1 MKKKTVAL
9 TSALFLLLSIAC
21 GVPQEQFDA
30 LATDLEGRKTD
41 LIGMQERLTGMQA
54 RISELQDA
62 STVAASVVLSLERD
76 ISKLQ
81 GELEDSETLLSD
93 TESELN
99 AKSDQFVEAEE
110 SITTLSDNLEARDEE
125 IKGLSQE
132 VEGLSQE
139 VEELIQQV
147 AVSDDS
153 VADLE
158 QSLASRDAELE
169 VSDDSVADLEQSLAS
184 RDAELEDSQEEID
197 SLGFELGLANEAKSA
212 LNSQV
217 ADLQTQVSLNSEA
230 GIQAEIDAL
239 IRERDLLVTKVSQL
253 ATLTEEYISDPD
265 IEINTSGLACTG
277 SMLPILHCG
286 DIVIMRTNLQHRDI
300 QEGDIISFQ
309 RRDCFTGRTVTGS
322 TILHRVID
330 IDSGWFVTRGDN
342 NYTVDSC
349 RMPISNVT
357 GKLLAYIEDIYPEHY
372 MATSNYEA
380 IKTDYNDLQERFD
393 RDLAK
398 YQEQLELLE
407 DAEDD
412 YNDDRISFSS
422 YKNIWE
428 DTEDDRLS
436 LNRLVGEL
444 EDLATTFFALQD
456 MIINGTYQDANW
468 AHMVN

>member
-41 LIGMQERLTGMQA
+41 LIGMHERLTGMQA
-54 RISELQDA
+54 RISELHDA
-62 STVAASVVLSLERD
+62 STVSASVVLSLERD

-125 IKGLSQE
+125 IEGLSQE

-147 AVSDDS
+147 A
-153 VADLE
+153 
-158 QSLASRDAELE
+158 

-230 GIQAEIDAL
+230 GVQAEIDAL
-239 IRERDLLVTKVSQL
+239 IRERDVLVTKVRQL

-422 YKNIWE
+422 YKNIGE

-444 EDLATTFFALQD
+444 EDLATTVFALQD
-456 MIINGTYQDANW
+456 MIINGTYQDADW

>member
-9 TSALFLLLSIAC
+9 PSALFLLLSIAC

-30 LATDLEGRKTD
+30 LATDLEGRKTE
-41 LIGMQERLTGMQA
+41 LIGMQESVAEMQA

-81 GELEDSETLLSD
+81 GELEESKTLLSG
-93 TESELN
+93 TESELT

-110 SITTLSDNLEARDEE
+110 SITTLSDRLETRDEE
-125 IKGLSQE
+125 I
-132 VEGLSQE
+132 EGLSQE
-139 VEELIQQV
+139 VESLIKQV

-153 VADLE
+153 V
-158 QSLASRDAELE
+158 
-169 VSDDSVADLEQSLAS
+169 VDLEQSLAS

-197 SLGFELGLANEAKSA
+197 SLGTELRLVNEAKSA

-217 ADLQTQVSLNSEA
+217 TDLQAQVTLNSEA
-230 GIQAEIDAL
+230 GVQAEIDAL
-239 IRERDLLVTKVSQL
+239 IRDRDVLVTKVRQL
-253 ATLTEEYISDPD
+253 ATLTEEYTSDPD
-265 IEINTSGLACTG
+265 IEINTSGLICTG

-309 RRDCFTGRTVTGS
+309 RRDCFTGRTVTES

-349 RMPISNVT
+349 RISISNVT

-380 IKTDYNDLQERFD
+380 IKTNYNDLLERFD
-393 RDLAK
+393 RNLAK

-412 YNDDRISFSS
+412 YNDDTISFSS

-436 LNRLVGEL
+436 LIRLVVEL
-444 EDLATTFFALQD
+444 EDFSNTLSALQD
-456 MIINGTYQDANW
+456 MIIKGTYKDANW
-468 AHMVN
+468 AHLVN

>member
-9 TSALFLLLSIAC
+9 ASALFLLLSIAC

-30 LATDLEGRKTD
+30 LATDLEGRKTE
-41 LIGMQERLTGMQA
+41 LIGMQESVAEMQA

-81 GELEDSETLLSD
+81 GELEESKTLLSG
-93 TESELN
+93 TESELT

-110 SITTLSDNLEARDEE
+110 SITTLSDRLETRDEE
-125 IKGLSQE
+125 I
-132 VEGLSQE
+132 EGLSQE
-139 VEELIQQV
+139 VESLIKQV
-147 AVSDDS
+147 A
-153 VADLE
+153 
-158 QSLASRDAELE
+158 

-197 SLGFELGLANEAKSA
+197 SLGTELRLVNEAKSA

-217 ADLQTQVSLNSEA
+217 TDLQAQVTLNSEA
-230 GIQAEIDAL
+230 VVQAEIDAL
-239 IRERDLLVTKVSQL
+239 IRDRDVLVTKVRQL
-253 ATLTEEYISDPD
+253 ATLTEEYTSDPD

-309 RRDCFTGRTVTGS
+309 RRDCFTGRTVTES

-342 NYTVDSC
+342 NYTVDRC
-349 RMPISNVT
+349 RMSISNVT

-380 IKTDYNDLQERFD
+380 IKTNYNDLQERFD
-393 RDLAK
+393 RNLAK

-412 YNDDRISFSS
+412 YNDDTISFSS

-436 LNRLVGEL
+436 LIRLVVEL
-444 EDLATTFFALQD
+444 EDFSNTLSALQD
-456 MIINGTYQDANW
+456 MIIKGTYKDANW
-468 AHMVN
+468 AHLVN

>member
-9 TSALFLLLSIAC
+9 PSALFLLLSIAC

-30 LATDLEGRKTD
+30 LATDLEGRKTE
-41 LIGMQERLTGMQA
+41 LIGMQESVAEMQA

-81 GELEDSETLLSD
+81 GELEESKTLLSG
-93 TESELN
+93 TESELT

-110 SITTLSDNLEARDEE
+110 SITTLSDRLETRDEE
-125 IKGLSQE
+125 I
-132 VEGLSQE
+132 EGLSQE
-139 VEELIQQV
+139 VESLIKQV
-147 AVSDDS
+147 A
-153 VADLE
+153 
-158 QSLASRDAELE
+158 

-197 SLGFELGLANEAKSA
+197 SLGTELRLVNEAKSA

-217 ADLQTQVSLNSEA
+217 TDLQAQVTLNSEA
-230 GIQAEIDAL
+230 GVQAEIDAL
-239 IRERDLLVTKVSQL
+239 IRDRDVLVTKVRQL
-253 ATLTEEYISDPD
+253 ATLTEEYTSDPD

-309 RRDCFTGRTVTGS
+309 RRDCFTGRTVTES

-342 NYTVDSC
+342 NYTVDRC
-349 RMPISNVT
+349 RMSISNVT

-380 IKTDYNDLQERFD
+380 IKTNYNDLQERFD
-393 RDLAK
+393 RNLAK

-412 YNDDRISFSS
+412 YNDDTISFSS

-436 LNRLVGEL
+436 LIRLVVEL
-444 EDLATTFFALQD
+444 EDFSNTFSALQD
-456 MIINGTYQDANW
+456 MIIKGTYKDANW
-468 AHMVN
+468 AHLVN

>member
-54 RISELQDA
+54 RISELHDA

-125 IKGLSQE
+125 IEGLSQE

-147 AVSDDS
+147 A
-153 VADLE
+153 
-158 QSLASRDAELE
+158 

-230 GIQAEIDAL
+230 GVQAEIDAL
-239 IRERDLLVTKVSQL
+239 IRERDVLVTKVRQL

-444 EDLATTFFALQD
+444 EDLATTVFALQD
-456 MIINGTYQDANW
+456 MIINGTYQDADW

>member
-9 TSALFLLLSIAC
+9 ASALFLLLSIAC

-30 LATDLEGRKTD
+30 LATDLEGRKTE
-41 LIGMQERLTGMQA
+41 LIGMQESVAEMQA

-81 GELEDSETLLSD
+81 GELEESKTLLSG
-93 TESELN
+93 TESELT

-110 SITTLSDNLEARDEE
+110 SITTLSDRLETRDEE
-125 IKGLSQE
+125 I
-132 VEGLSQE
+132 EGLSQE
-139 VEELIQQV
+139 VESLIKQV
-147 AVSDDS
+147 A
-153 VADLE
+153 
-158 QSLASRDAELE
+158 

-197 SLGFELGLANEAKSA
+197 SLGTELRLVNEAKSA

-217 ADLQTQVSLNSEA
+217 TDLQAQVTLNSEA
-230 GIQAEIDAL
+230 VVQAEIDAL
-239 IRERDLLVTKVSQL
+239 IRDRDVLVTKVRQL
-253 ATLTEEYISDPD
+253 ATLTEEYTSDPD

-309 RRDCFTGRTVTGS
+309 RRDCFTGRTVTES

-342 NYTVDSC
+342 N
-349 RMPISNVT
+349 
-357 GKLLAYIEDIYPEHY
+357 
-372 MATSNYEA
+372 
-380 IKTDYNDLQERFD
+380 
-393 RDLAK
+393 
-398 YQEQLELLE
+398 
-407 DAEDD
+407 
-412 YNDDRISFSS
+412 
-422 YKNIWE
+422 
-428 DTEDDRLS
+428 
-436 LNRLVGEL
+436 
-444 EDLATTFFALQD
+444 
-456 MIINGTYQDANW
+456 
-468 AHMVN
+468 

>member
-9 TSALFLLLSIAC
+9 PSALFLLLSIAC

-30 LATDLEGRKTD
+30 LATDLEGRKTE
-41 LIGMQERLTGMQA
+41 LIGMQESVAEMQA

-81 GELEDSETLLSD
+81 GELEESKTLLSG
-93 TESELN
+93 TESELT

-110 SITTLSDNLEARDEE
+110 SITTLSDRLETRDEE
-125 IKGLSQE
+125 I
-132 VEGLSQE
+132 EGLSQE
-139 VEELIQQV
+139 VESLIKQV

-153 VADLE
+153 V
-158 QSLASRDAELE
+158 
-169 VSDDSVADLEQSLAS
+169 VDLEQSLAS

-197 SLGFELGLANEAKSA
+197 SLGTELRLVNEAKSA

-217 ADLQTQVSLNSEA
+217 TDLQAQVTLNSEA
-230 GIQAEIDAL
+230 GVQAEIDAL
-239 IRERDLLVTKVSQL
+239 IRDRDVLVTKVRQL
-253 ATLTEEYISDPD
+253 ATLTEEYTSDPD
-265 IEINTSGLACTG
+265 IEINTSGLICTG

-309 RRDCFTGRTVTGS
+309 RRDCFTGRTVTES

-342 NYTVDSC
+342 NYTVDRC
-349 RMPISNVT
+349 RMSISNVT

-380 IKTDYNDLQERFD
+380 IKTNYNDLLERFD
-393 RDLAK
+393 RNLAK

-412 YNDDRISFSS
+412 YNDDTISFSS

-436 LNRLVGEL
+436 LIRLVVEL
-444 EDLATTFFALQD
+444 EDLSNTFSALQD
-456 MIINGTYQDANW
+456 MIIKGTYKDANW
-468 AHMVN
+468 AHLVN

>member
-1 MKKKTVAL
+1 MKKKTIAL
-9 TSALFLLLSIAC
+9 TSALFLLFSIAC

-30 LATDLEGRKTD
+30 LATDLEGRKAD

-62 STVAASVVLSLERD
+62 STVTAKVVLALGRD
-76 ISKLQ
+76 ITELQ

-99 AKSDQFVEAEE
+99 AKSDQFVEAEA

-125 IKGLSQE
+125 IEGLSQE

-139 VEELIQQV
+139 AEELIQQV
-147 AVSDDS
+147 A
-153 VADLE
+153 
-158 QSLASRDAELE
+158 

-230 GIQAEIDAL
+230 GVQAEIDAL
-239 IRERDLLVTKVSQL
+239 IRERDVLVTKVRQL

-309 RRDCFTGRTVTGS
+309 RRDCFTGRTMTGS

-330 IDSGWFVTRGDN
+330 IDSGWFVTQGDN

-349 RMPISNVT
+349 RVPISNVK
-357 GKLLAYIEDIYPEHY
+357 GKLLAFIEDIYPEDY
-372 MATSNYEA
+372 VVTANYEA
-380 IKTDYNDLQERFD
+380 IKTKYNDRKERFD
-393 RDLAK
+393 RDQAN

-412 YNDDRISFSS
+412 YDDGTIRFSS
-422 YKNIWE
+422 YKNILE
-428 DTEDDRLS
+428 DTKEDLLS
-436 LNRLVGEL
+436 LKRLNVEL
-444 EDLATTFFALQD
+444 DGLADTVSALQD
-456 MIINGTYQDANW
+456 MIIRGTYNDADW
-468 AHMVN
+468 THLVN

>member
-9 TSALFLLLSIAC
+9 PSALFLLLSIAC

-30 LATDLEGRKTD
+30 LATDLEGRKTE
-41 LIGMQERLTGMQA
+41 LIGMQESVAEMQA

-81 GELEDSETLLSD
+81 GELEESKTLLSG
-93 TESELN
+93 TESELT

-110 SITTLSDNLEARDEE
+110 SITTLSDRLETRDEE
-125 IKGLSQE
+125 I
-132 VEGLSQE
+132 EGLSQE
-139 VEELIQQV
+139 VESLIKQV
-147 AVSDDS
+147 A
-153 VADLE
+153 
-158 QSLASRDAELE
+158 

-197 SLGFELGLANEAKSA
+197 SLGTELRLVNEAKSA

-217 ADLQTQVSLNSEA
+217 TDLQAQVTLNSEA
-230 GIQAEIDAL
+230 VVQAEIDAL
-239 IRERDLLVTKVSQL
+239 IRDRDVLVTKVRQL
-253 ATLTEEYISDPD
+253 ATLTEEYTSDPD

-309 RRDCFTGRTVTGS
+309 RRDCFTGRTVTES

-342 NYTVDSC
+342 NYTVDRC
-349 RMPISNVT
+349 RMSISNVT

-380 IKTDYNDLQERFD
+380 IKTNYNDLQERFD
-393 RDLAK
+393 RNLAK

-412 YNDDRISFSS
+412 YNDDTISFSS

-436 LNRLVGEL
+436 LIRLVVEL
-444 EDLATTFFALQD
+444 EDFSNTFSALQD
-456 MIINGTYQDANW
+456 MIIKGTYKDANW
-468 AHMVN
+468 AHLVN

>member
-41 LIGMQERLTGMQA
+41 LIGMHERLTGMQA

-125 IKGLSQE
+125 IEGLSQE

-147 AVSDDS
+147 A
-153 VADLE
+153 
-158 QSLASRDAELE
+158 

-230 GIQAEIDAL
+230 GVQAEIDAL
-239 IRERDLLVTKVSQL
+239 IRERDVLVTKVRQL

-398 YQEQLELLE
+398 YQEQLELVE

-422 YKNIWE
+422 YKNIGE

-444 EDLATTFFALQD
+444 EDLATTVFALQD
-456 MIINGTYQDANW
+456 MIINGTYQDADW

>member
-9 TSALFLLLSIAC
+9 ASALFLLLSIAC

-30 LATDLEGRKTD
+30 LATDLEGRKTE
-41 LIGMQERLTGMQA
+41 LIGMQESVAEMQA

-81 GELEDSETLLSD
+81 GELEESKTLLSG
-93 TESELN
+93 TESELT

-110 SITTLSDNLEARDEE
+110 SITTLSDRLETRDEE
-125 IKGLSQE
+125 I
-132 VEGLSQE
+132 EGLSQE
-139 VEELIQQV
+139 VESLIKQV
-147 AVSDDS
+147 A
-153 VADLE
+153 
-158 QSLASRDAELE
+158 

-197 SLGFELGLANEAKSA
+197 SLGTELRLVNEAKSA

-217 ADLQTQVSLNSEA
+217 TDLQAQVTLNSEA
-230 GIQAEIDAL
+230 VVQAEIDAL
-239 IRERDLLVTKVSQL
+239 IRDRDVLVTKVRQL
-253 ATLTEEYISDPD
+253 ATLTEEYTSDPD
-265 IEINTSGLACTG
+265 IEINTSGLICTG

-309 RRDCFTGRTVTGS
+309 RRDCFTGRTVTES

-342 NYTVDSC
+342 NYTVDRC
-349 RMPISNVT
+349 RMSISNVT

-380 IKTDYNDLQERFD
+380 IKTNYNDLQERFD
-393 RDLAK
+393 RNLAK

-412 YNDDRISFSS
+412 YNDDTISFSS

-436 LNRLVGEL
+436 LIRLVVEL
-444 EDLATTFFALQD
+444 EDFSNTLSALQD
-456 MIINGTYQDANW
+456 MIIKGTYKDANW
-468 AHMVN
+468 AHLVN

>member
-9 TSALFLLLSIAC
+9 PSALFLLLSIAC

-30 LATDLEGRKTD
+30 LATDLEGRKTE
-41 LIGMQERLTGMQA
+41 LIGMQESVAEMQA

-81 GELEDSETLLSD
+81 GELEESKTLLSG
-93 TESELN
+93 TESELT

-110 SITTLSDNLEARDEE
+110 SITTLSDRLETRDEE
-125 IKGLSQE
+125 I
-132 VEGLSQE
+132 EGLSQE
-139 VEELIQQV
+139 VESLIKQV

-153 VADLE
+153 V
-158 QSLASRDAELE
+158 
-169 VSDDSVADLEQSLAS
+169 VDLEQSLAS

-197 SLGFELGLANEAKSA
+197 SLGTELRLVNEAKSA

-217 ADLQTQVSLNSEA
+217 TDLQAQVTLNSEA
-230 GIQAEIDAL
+230 VVQAEIDAL
-239 IRERDLLVTKVSQL
+239 IRDRDVLVTKVRQL
-253 ATLTEEYISDPD
+253 ATLTEEYTSDPD

-309 RRDCFTGRTVTGS
+309 RRDCFTGRTVTES

-349 RMPISNVT
+349 RISISNVT

-380 IKTDYNDLQERFD
+380 IKTNYNDLLERFD
-393 RDLAK
+393 RNLAK

-412 YNDDRISFSS
+412 YNDDTISFSS

-436 LNRLVGEL
+436 LIRLVVEL
-444 EDLATTFFALQD
+444 EDFSNTLSALQD
-456 MIINGTYQDANW
+456 MIIKGTYKDANW
-468 AHMVN
+468 AHLVN

>member
-41 LIGMQERLTGMQA
+41 LIGMHERLTGMQA
-54 RISELQDA
+54 RISELHDA

-81 GELEDSETLLSD
+81 GGLEDSETLLSD

-125 IKGLSQE
+125 IEGLSQE

-147 AVSDDS
+147 A
-153 VADLE
+153 
-158 QSLASRDAELE
+158 

-230 GIQAEIDAL
+230 GVQAEIDAL
-239 IRERDLLVTKVSQL
+239 IRERDVLVTKVRQL

-380 IKTDYNDLQERFD
+380 IKTDYNDLHERSD

-422 YKNIWE
+422 YKNIGE

-444 EDLATTFFALQD
+444 EDLATTVFALQD
-456 MIINGTYQDANW
+456 MIINGTYQDADW

>member
-9 TSALFLLLSIAC
+9 PSALFLLLSIAC

-30 LATDLEGRKTD
+30 LATDLEGRKTE
-41 LIGMQERLTGMQA
+41 LIGMQESVAEMQA

-81 GELEDSETLLSD
+81 GELEESKTLLSG
-93 TESELN
+93 TESELT

-110 SITTLSDNLEARDEE
+110 SITTLSDRLETRDEE
-125 IKGLSQE
+125 I
-132 VEGLSQE
+132 EGLSQE
-139 VEELIQQV
+139 VESLIKQV

-169 VSDDSVADLEQSLAS
+169 VSNDSVADLEQSLAS

-197 SLGFELGLANEAKSA
+197 SLGTELRLVNEAKSA

-217 ADLQTQVSLNSEA
+217 TDLQAQVTLNSEA
-230 GIQAEIDAL
+230 GVQAEIDAL
-239 IRERDLLVTKVSQL
+239 IRDRDVLVTKVRQL
-253 ATLTEEYISDPD
+253 ATLTEEYTSDPD

-309 RRDCFTGRTVTGS
+309 RRDCFTGRTVTES

-349 RMPISNVT
+349 RMSISNVT

-380 IKTDYNDLQERFD
+380 IKTNYNDLQERFD
-393 RDLAK
+393 RNLAK

-412 YNDDRISFSS
+412 YNDDTISFSS

-436 LNRLVGEL
+436 LIRLVVEL
-444 EDLATTFFALQD
+444 EDFSNTLSALQD
-456 MIINGTYQDANW
+456 MIIKGTYKDANW
-468 AHMVN
+468 AHLVN

>member
-54 RISELQDA
+54 RISELHDA

-99 AKSDQFVEAEE
+99 AKSDQFVEAEA

-125 IKGLSQE
+125 IEGLSQE

-158 QSLASRDAELE
+158 QSLT
-169 VSDDSVADLEQSLAS
+169 S

-230 GIQAEIDAL
+230 GVQAEIDAL
-239 IRERDLLVTKVSQL
+239 IRERDVLVTKVRQL
-253 ATLTEEYISDPD
+253 ATLTEEYISNPD

-422 YKNIWE
+422 YKNIGE

-444 EDLATTFFALQD
+444 KDLATTVFALQD
-456 MIINGTYQDANW
+456 MIINGTYQDADW

>member
-9 TSALFLLLSIAC
+9 ASALFLLLSIAC

-30 LATDLEGRKTD
+30 LATDLEGRKTE
-41 LIGMQERLTGMQA
+41 LIGMQESVAEMQA

-81 GELEDSETLLSD
+81 GELEESKTLLSG
-93 TESELN
+93 TESELT

-110 SITTLSDNLEARDEE
+110 SITTLSDRLETRDEE
-125 IKGLSQE
+125 I
-132 VEGLSQE
+132 EGLSQE
-139 VEELIQQV
+139 VESLIKQV
-147 AVSDDS
+147 A
-153 VADLE
+153 
-158 QSLASRDAELE
+158 

-197 SLGFELGLANEAKSA
+197 SLGTELRLVNEAKSA

-217 ADLQTQVSLNSEA
+217 TDLQAQVTLNSEA
-230 GIQAEIDAL
+230 VVQAEIDAL
-239 IRERDLLVTKVSQL
+239 IRDRDVLVTKVRQL
-253 ATLTEEYISDPD
+253 ATLTEEYTSDPD

-309 RRDCFTGRTVTGS
+309 RRDCFTGRTVTES

-349 RMPISNVT
+349 RISISNVT

-380 IKTDYNDLQERFD
+380 IKTNYNDLLERFD
-393 RDLAK
+393 RNLAK

-412 YNDDRISFSS
+412 YNDDTISFSS

-436 LNRLVGEL
+436 LIRLVVEL
-444 EDLATTFFALQD
+444 EDFSNTLSALQD
-456 MIINGTYQDANW
+456 MIIKGTYKDANW
-468 AHMVN
+468 AHLVN

>member
-9 TSALFLLLSIAC
+9 PSALFLLLSIAC

-30 LATDLEGRKTD
+30 LATDLEGRKTE
-41 LIGMQERLTGMQA
+41 LIGMQESVAEMQA

-81 GELEDSETLLSD
+81 GELEESKTLLSG
-93 TESELN
+93 TESELT

-110 SITTLSDNLEARDEE
+110 SITTLSDRLETRDEE
-125 IKGLSQE
+125 I
-132 VEGLSQE
+132 EGLSQE
-139 VEELIQQV
+139 VESLIKQV
-147 AVSDDS
+147 A
-153 VADLE
+153 
-158 QSLASRDAELE
+158 

-197 SLGFELGLANEAKSA
+197 SLGTELRLVNEAKSA

-217 ADLQTQVSLNSEA
+217 TDLQAQVTLNSEA
-230 GIQAEIDAL
+230 VVQAEIDAL
-239 IRERDLLVTKVSQL
+239 IRDRDVLVTKVRQL
-253 ATLTEEYISDPD
+253 ATLTEEYTSDPD

-309 RRDCFTGRTVTGS
+309 RRDCFTGRTVTES

-342 NYTVDSC
+342 NYTVDRC
-349 RMPISNVT
+349 RMSISNVT

-380 IKTDYNDLQERFD
+380 IKTNYNDLLERFD
-393 RDLAK
+393 RNLAK

-412 YNDDRISFSS
+412 YNDDTISFSS

-436 LNRLVGEL
+436 LIRLVVEL
-444 EDLATTFFALQD
+444 EDLSNTFSALQD
-456 MIINGTYQDANW
+456 MIIKGTYKDANW
-468 AHMVN
+468 AHLVN